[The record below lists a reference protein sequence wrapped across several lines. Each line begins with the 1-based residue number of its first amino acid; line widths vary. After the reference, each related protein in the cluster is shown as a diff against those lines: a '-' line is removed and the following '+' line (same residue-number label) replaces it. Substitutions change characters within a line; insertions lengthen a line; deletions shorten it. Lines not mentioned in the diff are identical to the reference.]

1 MKRLTLAGLAQEKEE
16 VLKQLAFFGAVEIH
30 DAAPLATEEEAA
42 QYGAVSDTAESG
54 ELRGDLEK
62 LQGAIH
68 ALTPLAPKKGLLQA
82 KPHITRQ
89 GMEDAIVLSL
99 IHISSSRPPRRSW
112 KALDL
117 TTGRAALRWKCSP

>member
-89 GMEDAIVLSL
+89 GWRMP
-99 IHISSSRPPRRSW
+99 SSI
-112 KALDL
+112 
-117 TTGRAALRWKCSP
+117 GNRWLPLPMR

>member
-1 MKRLTLAGLAQEKEE
+1 MAEVTMKRLTLAGLAQEKEE

-68 ALTPLAPKKGLLQA
+68 ALTPLAPKKGLA
-82 KPHITRQ
+82 AGKTPHHPSR
-89 GMEDAIVLSL
+89 GWRMP
-99 IHISSSRPPRRSW
+99 SSI
-112 KALDL
+112 
-117 TTGRAALRWKCSP
+117 GNRWLPLPMR